1 MSPIGARREFKRVS
15 APRCFVLTD
24 SALGDAPLSRA
35 GKLNMQTAQEG
46 ERGRH
51 EKKKGQ
57 AMWQPRSWP
66 SCRSLPP
73 RSSMS
78 RGRCIFSE
86 LRRRSHGGVLAV
98 DCMFSCVPVADL
110 WLRSASYKTCIHARA
125 HSRMFSDHAKSHKTL
140 RNRTRQCLPLVSGIF
155 GTFAVPHHQVQTHPL
170 TGTTCVTH
178 EAESHTRF

>member
-57 AMWQPRSWP
+57 AMWQSRSWP

-73 RSSMS
+73 RSSMFP
-78 RGRCIFSE
+78 GRCIFSE
-86 LRRRSHGGVLAV
+86 LRRRSCRRPGSRLHILLYSRWRFVAAQCLVQNMHTRTCTLPYVLRPREIAQ
-98 DCMFSCVPVADL
+98 D
-110 WLRSASYKTCIHARA
+110 IH
-125 HSRMFSDHAKSHKTL
+125 
-140 RNRTRQCLPLVSGIF
+140 CLPLVSGIF

-178 EAESHTRF
+178 EAELHTRF